1 MLNKSYNRGENM
13 KAIYTSM
20 KEVAELYNSEEK
32 DYFDLKVLVKICTQS
47 FIVKHGENAAKNVIE
62 KHRTDI
68 KTVTGLEQ
76 FLKDMNVDEIRM
88 YDSVTGYLDCMA
100 VYIK

>member
-1 MLNKSYNRGENM
+1 M

-32 DYFDLKVLVKICTQS
+32 DDFDLKVLVKICTQS
-47 FIVKHGENAAKNVIE
+47 FIVKHGEDAAKIVIE

-76 FLKDMNVDEIRM
+76 FLKDMNIDEIRM
-88 YDSVTGYLDCMA
+88 YDAVTGYLDCMA

>member
-1 MLNKSYNRGENM
+1 MTQNM

-20 KEVAELYNSEEK
+20 KEIAELYNSEEK

-47 FIVKHGENAAKNVIE
+47 FIVKYGENAAKNVIE

-68 KTVTGLEQ
+68 KTVTGLEK

-88 YDSVTGYLDCMA
+88 YDPVTGYLDCMA

>member
-32 DYFDLKVLVKICTQS
+32 DYVDLKVLVKICTQS
-47 FIVKHGENAAKNVIE
+47 FVIKHGEDAAKIVIE

-88 YDSVTGYLDCMA
+88 HDSVTGYLDCMA